1 MIITVIPA
9 HSFLHELLRE
19 DGVHEVGV
27 VCTAHSETNSDKV
40 SFTTLYSENDED
52 IVSIASYSFTC
63 CLLL

>member
-27 VCTAHSETNSDKV
+27 VCTVHSETNSDKV
-40 SFTTLYSENDED
+40 SFTTLYSENRC
-52 IVSIASYSFTC
+52 IH
-63 CLLL
+63 